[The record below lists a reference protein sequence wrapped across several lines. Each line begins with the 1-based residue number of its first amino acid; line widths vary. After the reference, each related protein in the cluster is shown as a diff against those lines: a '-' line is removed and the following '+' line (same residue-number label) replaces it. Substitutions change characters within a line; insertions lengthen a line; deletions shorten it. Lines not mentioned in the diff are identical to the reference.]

1 MERKDHGGKWQQNAK
16 GRDGGRREGGR
27 RRRVSGGEERRVS
40 GGEAGRGGGGEGKGR
55 KRAKAAHVY
64 FDDSEEE
71 KETPAKKQRG
81 EGLKI
86 YLMSCVLVPLCNCTR
101 VFYWCMSTI
110 EQLELL
116 L

>member
-1 MERKDHGGKWQQNAK
+1 MERKDHGGKWQQNDK

-40 GGEAGRGGGGEGKGR
+40 GGEAGRGDGGEGKGR

-81 EGLKI
+81 
-86 YLMSCVLVPLCNCTR
+86 R
-101 VFYWCMSTI
+101 
-110 EQLELL
+110 
-116 L
+116 